1 MKIIVQKG
9 DLSKLEVDAVVVPA
23 NSRGEMGG
31 GAAKAV
37 KREGGEVIEKEAM
50 AQAPIRVGE
59 AIATTGGRLKVKAV
73 IHAPTMEK
81 PAQAT
86 DRDKVFR
93 ATAAALKL
101 AEKKNFQTLALPG
114 MGTGVGKVP
123 PAEAALAMVEA
134 VRAHWGKQLETVY
147 LVDVGD
153 AMVAAFQAAVKA
165 PAK

>member
-9 DLSKLEVDAVVVPA
+9 DISKLEVDAVVVPA

-31 GAAKAV
+31 GVAKAI
-37 KREGGEVIEKEAM
+37 KREGGDAVEKEAM

-59 AIATTGGRLKVKAV
+59 AVVTTGGRLKVKAV
-73 IHAPTMEK
+73 IHAPTMEN
-81 PAQAT
+81 PAQKT
-86 DRDKVFR
+86 DREKVFR

-123 PAEAALAMVEA
+123 PGEAAEAIVEA
-134 VRAHWGKQLETVY
+134 VRAHWGRQLETVY
-147 LVDVGD
+147 LVDVSD
-153 AMVAAFQAAVKA
+153 EMVAAFQEAVKA

>member
-9 DLSKLEVDAVVVPA
+9 DLSALEVDAVVVPA

-31 GAAKAV
+31 GAAKVIKRAGGDAV
-37 KREGGEVIEKEAM
+37 EKEAM

-59 AIATTGGRLKVKAV
+59 AVLTTGGRLKVKAV

-81 PAQAT
+81 PTQQT
-86 DRDKVFR
+86 DREKVFR

-101 AEKKNFQTLALPG
+101 AEKKMFKTLAIPG

-123 PAEAALAMVEA
+123 PAEAAKAIVEA
-134 VRAHWGKQLETVY
+134 VRSHFGNQLETVY
-147 LVDVGD
+147 LVDIGD
-153 AMVAAFQAAVKA
+153 EMVTAFQNAVE
-165 PAK
+165 AK